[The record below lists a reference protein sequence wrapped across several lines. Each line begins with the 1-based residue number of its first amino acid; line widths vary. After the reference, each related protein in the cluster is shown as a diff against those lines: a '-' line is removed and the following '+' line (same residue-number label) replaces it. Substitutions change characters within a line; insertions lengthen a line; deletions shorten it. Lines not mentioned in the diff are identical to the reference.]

1 MDASAKLPVEDAVDV
16 ERGEFRID
24 TKLLLH
30 VGSKLF
36 LVGTEI
42 TVLLKDGTYLLM
54 SPVVEVVVFQRV
66 LHDELHLYRNAKE
79 SSPGRPAIAAERSF
93 LRVP

>member
-42 TVLLKDGTYLLM
+42 TVLLKDGTYLLT
-54 SPVVEVVVFQRV
+54 SPVVEVVVFERV
-66 LHDELHLYRNAKE
+66 LHDELHLYRNTKE